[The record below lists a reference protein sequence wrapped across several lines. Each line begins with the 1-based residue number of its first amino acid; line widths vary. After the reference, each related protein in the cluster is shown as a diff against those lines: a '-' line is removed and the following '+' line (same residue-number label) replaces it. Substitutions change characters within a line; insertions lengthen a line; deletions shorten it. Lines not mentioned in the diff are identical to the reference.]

1 MAELPEVLP
10 PDSSDPSEESG
21 GGPVKS
27 FLDHLEDLRWMLV
40 RCAVALFL
48 GIVLCLSASNYIIGF
63 LKWPLERAQRMRT
76 SSDPQITISVGTN
89 ILARFAANDP
99 RQFPLGAGATNDAF
113 FRLATVRVGSND
125 VLAVI
130 PDPNPPAIA
139 QQAMH
144 VDLAVISPA
153 EAFTV
158 AIQIAIY
165 GGFTVS
171 APFLIFFIAQF
182 VLPALHQHEKRF
194 IYRIAGFASGLF
206 FAGVAFCYLVMMVV
220 TLSAT
225 VGFSDWLG
233 LRSSFWKASEYISFM
248 CWFML
253 GMGLSFQLPLV
264 LLTLVKIG
272 LLDYRKLSSFRSY
285 WVVAGLTI
293 AAFVTPDGNP
303 LTMFLMF
310 LPLHV
315 LYEISVIIAWRWD
328 RKARRETAVDV

>member
-1 MAELPEVLP
+1 MAQEPEVLP
-10 PDSSDPSEESG
+10 PDFADPAIEEG

-27 FLDHLEDLRWMLV
+27 FLEHLEDLRWMLV
-40 RCAVALFL
+40 RCGISLFL
-48 GIVLCLSASNYIIGF
+48 GILVCLSASNYIIDF
-63 LKWPLERAQRMRT
+63 LRWPLERAQRIRT
-76 SSDPQITISVGTN
+76 TSEPQVSITLGTNLLARFSAKDPRIFPFTAGLSSNAFFRISTVQVGTN
-89 ILARFAANDP
+89 QI
-99 RQFPLGAGATNDAF
+99 
-113 FRLATVRVGSND
+113 
-125 VLAVI
+125 LAVI
-130 PDPNPPAIA
+130 PDSEPPLIA
-139 QQAMH
+139 QQSMH
-144 VDLAVISPA
+144 VSLSVLSPA

-182 VLPALHQHEKRF
+182 VLPALHRHEKQF
-194 IYRIAGFASGLF
+194 LYRVAGFSSVLF

-233 LRSSFWKASEYISFM
+233 LRSDLWKASEYISFM

-253 GMGLSFQLPLV
+253 GMGISFQLPLV

-272 LLDYRKLSSFRSY
+272 LLDYQKLSSFRTY

-315 LYEISVIIAWRWD
+315 LYEASVFIAWTWA
-328 RKARRETAVDV
+328 RKARREAAIEA

>member
-1 MAELPEVLP
+1 MVELPEVLP
-10 PDSSDPSEESG
+10 PDPADFEEG
-21 GGPVKS
+21 GGPIKS
-27 FLDHLEDLRWMLV
+27 FLEHLEDLRWMLV
-40 RCAVALFL
+40 RCAVSLFL
-48 GIVLCLSASNYIIGF
+48 GIIVCLSASNYIIEF
-63 LKWPLERAQRMRT
+63 LKWPLERAQKIRT
-76 SSDPQITISVGTN
+76 SSDPQVTITMGTN
-89 ILARFAANDP
+89 ILARFSPQDA
-99 RQFPLGAGATNDAF
+99 RQFPLTSPVTNDTF
-113 FRLATVRVGSND
+113 FRLATIRLGTND
-125 VLAVI
+125 ILAVV
-130 PDPNPPAIA
+130 PDPNPPDQAL
-139 QQAMH
+139 QAMH

-158 AIQIAIY
+158 VIQIAIY

-182 VLPALHQHEKRF
+182 VLPALHQHEKKF
-194 IYRIAGFASGLF
+194 LYRVSGFSAGLF

-233 LRSSFWKASEYISFM
+233 LKSSFWKASEYISFM

-272 LLDYRKLSSFRSY
+272 LLDYRKLSQFRSY
-285 WVVAGLTI
+285 WVVAGLTL

-310 LPLHV
+310 LPLHL
-315 LYEISVIIAWRWD
+315 LYEISVLVAWRWD
-328 RKARRETAVDV
+328 IKLRRESTVEV

>member
-10 PDSSDPSEESG
+10 PDSDPSTDEG
-21 GGPVKS
+21 GGPIKS
-27 FLDHLEDLRWMLV
+27 FLEHLEDLRWMLV

-48 GIVLCLSASNYIIGF
+48 GIILCLSASNYIIDF
-63 LKWPLERAQRMRT
+63 LKWPLVQAQKIRT
-76 SSDPQITISVGTN
+76 SSDPHVTIVVGTN
-89 ILARFAANDP
+89 ILARFSANDP
-99 RQFPLGAGATNDAF
+99 RQFPLAVGATNDTF
-113 FRLATVRVGSND
+113 FRLSTVRVGTND
-125 VLAVI
+125 ILAVV
-130 PDPNPPAIA
+130 PDSNPPEIA
-139 QQAMH
+139 QQSMH

-165 GGFTVS
+165 GGITIS
-171 APFLIFFIAQF
+171 SPFLLFFIAQF
-182 VLPALHQHEKRF
+182 VLPALHHHEKKF
-194 IYRIAGFASGLF
+194 IYRISGFSSGLF
-206 FAGVAFCYLVMMVV
+206 FAGVAFCYFVMMIV

-233 LRSSFWKASEYISFM
+233 LKSSFWKASEYISFM
-248 CWFML
+248 CWFMI

-272 LLDYRKLSSFRSY
+272 LIDYRKLSSFRSY
-285 WVVAGLTI
+285 WVVAGLTL

-303 LTMFLMF
+303 LTMFLMV

-315 LYEISVIIAWRWD
+315 LYEISVFIAWRWD
-328 RKARRETAVDV
+328 VKARRTAALEV